1 MRYISIG
8 KFHSSYASGKNSLSD
23 IYYRMYKY
31 KMCVWL
37 FEVMTLL
44 SNAPTLTKGGQNMLN
59 IINMLIIYKNQ
70 IHINIK
76 ITVLLLEN
84 T

>member
-1 MRYISIG
+1 
-8 KFHSSYASGKNSLSD
+8 
-23 IYYRMYKY
+23 
-31 KMCVWL
+31 MCVWL
-37 FEVMTLL
+37 IEVMTLL
-44 SNAPTLTKGGQNMLN
+44 SHAPTLTKGGQNMLN

-76 ITVLLLEN
+76 ITMLLLGS

>member
-1 MRYISIG
+1 
-8 KFHSSYASGKNSLSD
+8 
-23 IYYRMYKY
+23 MYMY

-37 FEVMTLL
+37 IEVMTLL
-44 SNAPTLTKGGQNMLN
+44 SHAPTLTKGGQNMLN

-76 ITVLLLEN
+76 ITMSILES